1 MLNAIPMPMLLP
13 PPALVPAGAAVDTE
27 RVQSLER
34 ELYRLII
41 ADLYLWK
48 GQPSKSPRFARREEI
63 VATLHAIC
71 PYQQPRA
78 PEPLPAFDAEGMDRA
93 RFMEVTQ
100 GLTRPVIIRGFGRD
114 MRATRYWTPD
124 YLRER
129 LAGKTCAAVV
139 YDEETRLRSWDRDL
153 KFVEMD
159 FSEYLTRM
167 VHEDIYINN
176 RTELVESCPA
186 LLADLE
192 LDRIHTTFT
201 DPSSRWDELVT
212 TNFFIGARRVH
223 SSVHAAFGG
232 NFFLNIVGRKRW
244 LMIDPCYS
252 AYIHPIPAQPFQY
265 VRAGCGGYR
274 RCAEQGQHDNI
285 FVRLPHFEA
294 VLEPGD
300 LLYNTPWFWHE
311 VENLEDFTVGCA
323 VRHFPTPLRASP
335 SWSNHP
341 LFTLTSLYPRSR
353 ALMFGHWLRH
363 RLTGNDEPLRNIA
376 NKLMIKRL
384 YQSFRR

>member
-1 MLNAIPMPMLLP
+1 MSNAIANALPLLANIAP
-13 PPALVPAGAAVDTE
+13 HAASTDEATLA
-27 RVQSLER
+27 LER

-41 ADLYLWK
+41 ADRYLWK
-48 GQPSKSPRFARREEI
+48 GQPSQSPRFARQAEI
-63 VATLHAIC
+63 VAELHARS
-71 PYQQPRA
+71 PFQAPRA
-78 PEPLPAFDAEGMDRA
+78 PEPLPAYPADGMDRA
-93 RFMEVTQ
+93 RFMEVTG

-114 MRATRYWTPD
+114 MRAVQRWTPD
-124 YLRER
+124 YLREK
-129 LAGKTCAAVV
+129 LAGKTCAVVV
-139 YDEETRLRSWDRDL
+139 YDEETRLRSWDKNL
-153 KFVEMD
+153 EFVQMG
-159 FSEYLTRM
+159 FGEYLDRM

-176 RTELVESCPA
+176 RTEIVESCPA
-186 LLADLE
+186 LLDDLE
-192 LDRIHTTFT
+192 LGRIQQRFT
-201 DPSSRWDELVT
+201 EPGSRWDELVT

-232 NFFLNIVGRKRW
+232 NFFFNIAGRKRW
-244 LMIDPCYS
+244 LMIDPIYS
-252 AYIHPIPAQPFQY
+252 AYIHPIPAKPFQY
-265 VRAGCGGYR
+265 VRSACGGYR

-323 VRHFPTPLRASP
+323 IRHFPRPLRASP

-341 LFTLTSLYPRSR
+341 LFTLTSLYPRTR
-353 ALMFGHWLRH
+353 ALMFGHYLRH
-363 RLTGNDEPLRNIA
+363 RVTGNDEPLRNIA

-384 YQSFRR
+384 YSSFQR